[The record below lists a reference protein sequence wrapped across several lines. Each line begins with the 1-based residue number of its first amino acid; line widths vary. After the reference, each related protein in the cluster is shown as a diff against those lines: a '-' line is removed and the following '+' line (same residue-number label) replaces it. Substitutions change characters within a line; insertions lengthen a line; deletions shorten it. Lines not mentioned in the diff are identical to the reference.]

1 MTSLF
6 IGICENVNKDCEILL
21 QYLRN
26 IEDTLQIHIDVRIYH
41 TGTDFVRNYSPSFD
55 IVILDMNVPDM
66 PGEKIVRS
74 LREMDKDVHLILTSD
89 TEDVFS
95 IGYHYDAN
103 ICWTKPLCY
112 KKILN
117 Q

>member
-1 MTSLF
+1 
-6 IGICENVNKDCEILL
+6 
-21 QYLRN
+21 
-26 IEDTLQIHIDVRIYH
+26 
-41 TGTDFVRNYSPSFD
+41 
-55 IVILDMNVPDM
+55 MNVPDM

-112 KKILN
+112 KKS
-117 Q
+117 